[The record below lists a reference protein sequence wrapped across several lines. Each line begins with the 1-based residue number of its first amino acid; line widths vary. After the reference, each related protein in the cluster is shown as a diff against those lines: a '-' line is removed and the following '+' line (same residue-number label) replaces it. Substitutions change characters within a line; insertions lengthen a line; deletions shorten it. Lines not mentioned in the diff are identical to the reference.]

1 MNGHLS
7 ARQSAA
13 LSRLTPLTLSQIS
26 VGFAVIAALWLTVAS
41 VHGEVI
47 ALVAAVAVAV
57 CGTAG
62 RTLACRRPATVVEW
76 GLAGSG
82 MLAEF
87 IIYVAIAAAVSLH
100 LAGSQPGLAATAL
113 RGTFVAGLGGAGPDG
128 VWHLAIMAAIVTAVL
143 PMVDLCVHGPSLP
156 GSRLRLLGPPGDVRL
171 PLVCA
176 ADLLFGAR
184 AAFLAV
190 FVLGLAAL
198 AATIIDGTRQARDR
212 GELRGYRGDGR
223 IAMWIGGWVGGR
235 VPPLA
240 PLIVGLLV
248 TGVLTAL
255 GLRNLPGILL
265 LTPVE
270 AMLLAAFASWH
281 PHDGR
286 TDWVVPPLL
295 HAAEYTFLAEIGF
308 AARVYPPLVFAVV
321 AAVGLRHL
329 DLGYRVRG
337 GLAAG
342 IDRRALG
349 WEGRM
354 IVVGI
359 AAAVGVAPL
368 AYGALAIYMWWR
380 VLRDWLVGW
389 SARHPAV
396 NR

>member
-1 MNGHLS
+1 
-7 ARQSAA
+7 
-13 LSRLTPLTLSQIS
+13 
-26 VGFAVIAALWLTVAS
+26 
-41 VHGEVI
+41 
-47 ALVAAVAVAV
+47 
-57 CGTAG
+57 
-62 RTLACRRPATVVEW
+62 
-76 GLAGSG
+76 
-82 MLAEF
+82 
-87 IIYVAIAAAVSLH
+87 
-100 LAGSQPGLAATAL
+100 
-113 RGTFVAGLGGAGPDG
+113 
-128 VWHLAIMAAIVTAVL
+128 
-143 PMVDLCVHGPSLP
+143 
-156 GSRLRLLGPPGDVRL
+156 
-171 PLVCA
+171 
-176 ADLLFGAR
+176 
-184 AAFLAV
+184 
-190 FVLGLAAL
+190 VLGLAAL
-198 AATIIDGTRQARDR
+198 VATIIDGTRQARDR

>member
-1 MNGHLS
+1 MW
-7 ARQSAA
+7 Q
-13 LSRLTPLTLSQIS
+13 
-26 VGFAVIAALWLTVAS
+26 
-41 VHGEVI
+41 
-47 ALVAAVAVAV
+47 
-57 CGTAG
+57 
-62 RTLACRRPATVVEW
+62 
-76 GLAGSG
+76 
-82 MLAEF
+82 
-87 IIYVAIAAAVSLH
+87 
-100 LAGSQPGLAATAL
+100 
-113 RGTFVAGLGGAGPDG
+113 
-128 VWHLAIMAAIVTAVL
+128 LAIMAAIVTALL

-156 GSRLRLLGPPGDVRL
+156 GSRLRLFGPPGDVRL
-171 PLVCA
+171 PVVCA

-198 AATIIDGTRQARDR
+198 AATVIDGNRQARDR

-223 IAMWIGGWVGGR
+223 ISMWIGGWVGGR

-240 PLIVGLLV
+240 PLVVGLLV

-255 GLRNLPGILL
+255 GLRNQPGVLL

-295 HAAEYTFLAEIGF
+295 HAAEYVFLAEIGF
-308 AARVYPPLVFAVV
+308 ACRVYPPLTFAVV

-359 AAAVGVAPL
+359 AAAVGIAPV
-368 AYGALAIYMWWR
+368 AYGALAFYMWWR